1 MRIVGVV
8 YDGLGE
14 VSMSDMGKTS
24 EGETPESAF
33 VEQLGSIYQS
43 EGMPR
48 IAGRIIGL
56 MILDARPYSFDE
68 LAKALKI
75 SRGSVSTNTR
85 ALEAWGVLTRVSMPG
100 ERQDYF
106 KLSKRPY
113 SQMLERQLAK
123 TQRVRQQVTEAR
135 DRIPE
140 DHAIARARVSELIR
154 FYDVVVETTE
164 TAIAQFGENVRKLG

>member
-1 MRIVGVV
+1 
-8 YDGLGE
+8 
-14 VSMSDMGKTS
+14 MSRN
-24 EGETPESAF
+24 GETPESAF
-33 VEQLGSIYQS
+33 VEQLGLIYQA

-56 MILDARPYSFDE
+56 MILNARPFSFDE
-68 LAKALKI
+68 LSRALKI

-85 ALEAWGVLTRVSMPG
+85 MLESWGVLSRVSMPG

-113 SQMLERQLAK
+113 SQMLERQLEK
-123 TQRVRQQVTEAR
+123 TRRVRGQVSEAR

-140 DHAIARARVSELIR
+140 EHAIARARVDELIS
-154 FYDVVVETTE
+154 FYDVVVDTTE
-164 TAIAQFGENVRKLG
+164 TALVQFRESARKLG

>member
-1 MRIVGVV
+1 
-8 YDGLGE
+8 
-14 VSMSDMGKTS
+14 MSRASG
-24 EGETPESAF
+24 TPESAF
-33 VEQLGSIYQS
+33 VEQLGLIYQS

-56 MILDARPYSFDE
+56 MILNARPFSFDE
-68 LAKALKI
+68 LSKALKI

-85 ALEAWGVLTRVSMPG
+85 MLESFGVLTRVSMPG

-113 SQMLERQLAK
+113 SQMLERQLEK
-123 TQRVRQQVTEAR
+123 TRRVRDQVAEAR

-140 DHAIARARVSELIR
+140 DHAIARARVDELIR
-154 FYDVVVETTE
+154 FYDVVTQTTE
-164 TAIAQFGENVRKLG
+164 TALAQFRENVRKLG